1 MFTSDKLNAE
11 IAKEKWDTVK
21 AFCTQPFNKNL
32 KFGLSFISIH
42 SMEEKLPMLLPSP
55 PKNG

>member
-21 AFCTQPFNKNL
+21 ALCTQPFNKSL

-42 SMEEKLPMLLPSP
+42 SMEEKLPTLPSTP